1 MSSSNLVRVAF
12 IEESVYGETPGVGNF
27 EQARFTSDS
36 LSGSP
41 ETTESQ
47 QIRVDR
53 YSSGQVVTGLT
64 VGGDINFELAKED
77 AIDLFMESAMYSSFV
92 ADTPIAVDL
101 TLDTVAKTIERA
113 SGDWNADVVV
123 GDIVSLTGFS
133 DTNNNTEVI
142 ITAINSATVVAYVGV
157 ETMVDEVGSGTSF
170 VVADKI
176 SIGTTRKSFSVEKAF
191 LDLTN
196 KAIIYKGMICSGM
209 TISAT
214 YGEII
219 GGSFSFS
226 GNSYETVD
234 QAANFITD
242 GRTINGAATTNS
254 MNGSID
260 MPFLVSSAV
269 GSLDEATF
277 CIQSVEITLSNNLTP
292 QTCIG
297 ETAPIDYSAGTAQ
310 IEISMQAYFSD
321 ESYSL
326 LSKKL
331 TQEAFALGFLL
342 KNVDGFYGFYMPAVQ
357 VSFDDPAS
365 AGINQDVILS
375 MSGVAKVGSN
385 GESPLTI
392 YRS

>member
-12 IEESVYGETPGVGNF
+12 IKESVYGETPGAGNF

-77 AIDLFMESAMYSSFV
+77 AIDLFFESAMYSSWV

-101 TLDTVAKTIERA
+101 TLDTTAKTITRA
-113 SGDWNADVVV
+113 SGDWNSDVAVGDVV
-123 GDIVSLTGFS
+123 SLIAFS
-133 DTNNNTEVI
+133 NTENNTEVMI
-142 ITAINSATVVAYVGV
+142 VAINSATEVKYAGT
-157 ETMVDEVGSGTSF
+157 EDIVDEVGSGTSF
-170 VVADKI
+170 VVADKM
-176 SIGTTRKSFSVEKAF
+176 SIGTTKSSFSIEKAF
-191 LDLTN
+191 LDLTS
-196 KAIIYKGMICSGM
+196 KAIIYKGMICSGFS
-209 TISAT
+209 IAAT

-219 GGSFSFS
+219 TGSFTFS
-226 GNSYETVD
+226 GNSYQTVN
-234 QAANFITD
+234 AAIDFITN

-254 MNGSID
+254 LNGSVD

-269 GSLDEATF
+269 GALDEATF
-277 CIQSVEITLSNNLTP
+277 CIQSVEISLNNNLTA

-297 ETAPIDYSAGTAQ
+297 EAAPIDYSAGTAQ
-310 IEISMQAYFSD
+310 IEVNISAYFSD
-321 ESYSL
+321 ESYTL

-331 TQEAFALGFLL
+331 SQEAFALGYLL

-375 MSGVAKVGSN
+375 MSGVAKVGAN